1 MDNPFSYSDYV
12 TGKAFC
18 NRDREQTDL
27 IYYAQN
33 SQNVLVYSH
42 RRMGK
47 TSLVHQVTHQLKK
60 AKPTVKSVYIDLYG
74 SLDEN
79 DFIDAILTGLTQIES
94 KLERILK
101 QMAGLKVAGSIDPV
115 TNLPTL
121 SASIKPR
128 EKPEYLDKA
137 LTILASY
144 SKKQKL
150 LVVFD
155 EFQEVAK
162 YSEEGFEKRLRKVIQ
177 GHRNISYIFSG
188 SQKHVL
194 IEMFDSA
201 KRAFYKMARSYP
213 LKNIEM
219 QHYVDWAQKLFKKK
233 SVNVDKEI
241 IIDIVERCDFQPM
254 YIQQFLFDLWR
265 CDNVN
270 LAALDE
276 IQQSIISSQKGQF
289 IVLWDLLTLNQK
301 KALRLL
307 AETGGEGIYAAEQL
321 QRVGF
326 NSGSVLQR
334 ALMSLVEKEILSK
347 NGRFEFHHRGAG
359 FKGAVGIGHFL
370 EGKTLNCRRFNFA
383 FFHPL

>member
-1 MDNPFSYSDYV
+1 MENPFSYSDYV

-18 NRDREQTDL
+18 NRDKEQKDL

-60 AKPTVKSVYIDLYG
+60 TKPTVKSIYIDLYG

-121 SASIKPR
+121 SASIKPK

-177 GHRNISYIFSG
+177 GHRNISYIFLG
-188 SQKHVL
+188 SQKHIL

-213 LKNIEM
+213 LENIEM

-265 CDNVN
+265 CDTVN

-276 IQQSIISSQKGQF
+276 IQKSIIRSQKDQF

-347 NGRFEFHHRGAG
+347 NGTFEFQDTMLKKLVQR
-359 FKGAVGIGHFL
+359 L
-370 EGKTLNCRRFNFA
+370 S
-383 FFHPL
+383 

>member
-1 MDNPFSYSDYV
+1 MENPFSYSDYV

-18 NRDREQTDL
+18 NREKEQKDL
-27 IYYAQN
+27 IYFAQN
-33 SQNVLVYSH
+33 SQNVLLYSH

-47 TSLVHQVTHQLKK
+47 TSLLHQVIRALKK
-60 AKPTVKSVYIDLYG
+60 AKPAVKSVYIDLYG

-115 TNLPTL
+115 TSLPTL
-121 SASIKPR
+121 SASIKPKER
-128 EKPEYLDKA
+128 PEYLEKA
-137 LTILASY
+137 LIILASY

-188 SQKHVL
+188 SQKHIL

-213 LKNIEM
+213 LENIEI
-219 QHYVDWAQKLFKKK
+219 QHYIDWAQKLFKKK
-233 SVNVDKEI
+233 GVTVDKDT
-241 IIDIVERCDFQPM
+241 IIDIVERCDYQPM

-265 CDNVN
+265 SETVN
-270 LAALDE
+270 LAALDK
-276 IQQSIISSQKGQF
+276 IQNSIISSQKDQF
-289 IVLWDLLTLNQK
+289 IVMWNLLTQNQK

-307 AETGGEGIYAAEQL
+307 AETEGKGIYAAEQL

-334 ALMSLVEKEILSK
+334 ALMSLVEKEILAK
-347 NGRFEFHHRGAG
+347 NGTVQFQDAML
-359 FKGAVGIGHFL
+359 KKWVDSL
-370 EGKTLNCRRFNFA
+370 S
-383 FFHPL
+383 

>member
-1 MDNPFSYSDYV
+1 MENPFSYSDYV
-12 TGKAFC
+12 TGEAFC
-18 NRDREQTDL
+18 NRAKEQKDL

-33 SQNVLVYSH
+33 SQNVLLYSH

-47 TSLVHQVTHQLKK
+47 TSLLHQVIRRLKK
-60 AKPTVKSVYIDLYG
+60 AKPAVKSVYIDLYG

-128 EKPEYLDKA
+128 ERPEYLDKA

-155 EFQEVAK
+155 EFQEVTK

-188 SQKHVL
+188 SQKHIL

-213 LKNIEM
+213 LENIEI
-219 QHYVDWAQKLFKKK
+219 QHYIDWAQKLFKKK
-233 SVNVDKEI
+233 RVNVDKDI
-241 IIDIVERCDFQPM
+241 ITDIVERCDYQPM

-265 CDNVN
+265 SDSAN
-270 LAALDE
+270 LAALDK
-276 IQQSIISSQKGQF
+276 IQKSISSSQKDQF
-289 IVLWDLLTLNQK
+289 IVLWNLFTQNQK

-307 AETGGEGIYAAEQL
+307 VETGGEGIYAAEQL

-347 NGRFEFHHRGAG
+347 NGTFQFQDAML
-359 FKGAVGIGHFL
+359 KKWVQSL
-370 EGKTLNCRRFNFA
+370 S
-383 FFHPL
+383 

>member
-1 MDNPFSYSDYV
+1 MKNPFSYSDYV
-12 TGKAFC
+12 TGEAFC
-18 NRDREQTDL
+18 NRAKEQTDL

-47 TSLVHQVTHQLKK
+47 TSLVHQVIHRLKK

-79 DFIDAILTGLTQIES
+79 NFIDAILSGLAQIET
-94 KLERILK
+94 KLERLLS
-101 QMAGLKVAGSIDPV
+101 QMAGLKITGSIDPV

-121 SASIKPR
+121 SASIRPR
-128 EKPEYLDKA
+128 EKPEYLEKA
-137 LTILASY
+137 LNILASY

-150 LVVFD
+150 MVVFD

-188 SQKHVL
+188 SQKHIL

-213 LKNIEM
+213 LENIEM

-233 SVNVDKEI
+233 GVNVDKEI
-241 IIDIVERCDFQPM
+241 IIDIVERCDYQPM

-265 CDNVN
+265 SDTINP
-270 LAALDE
+270 AALDE
-276 IQQSIISSQKGQF
+276 IQKSIIISQKNQF
-289 IVLWDLLTLNQK
+289 TVLWDLLTQNQK
-301 KALRLL
+301 KALWLI
-307 AETGGEGIYAAEQL
+307 AQTGGQGIYGAEQL

-334 ALMSLVEKEILSK
+334 ALTSLVEKEILSK
-347 NGRFEFHHRGAG
+347 NGTFQFQDAM
-359 FKGAVGIGHFL
+359 FKKWVQSL
-370 EGKTLNCRRFNFA
+370 S
-383 FFHPL
+383 

>member
-1 MDNPFSYSDYV
+1 MENPFSYSEYV
-12 TGKAFC
+12 TGEAFC
-18 NRDREQTDL
+18 NRGAEQKDL

-33 SQNVLVYSH
+33 SQNVLIFSH

-47 TSLVHQVTHQLKK
+47 TSLVHQVIQRLKK
-60 AKPTVKSVYIDLYG
+60 SKPKVNAVYIDLYG
-74 SLDEN
+74 TLDEN

-101 QMAGLKVAGSIDPV
+101 QMAGLKVTGGIDPL

-128 EKPEYLDKA
+128 EKPEYLEKA
-137 LTILASY
+137 LNLLASY
-144 SKKQKL
+144 STNQKL

-162 YSEEGFEKRLRKVIQ
+162 YSEAGFEKRLRKVIQ

-188 SQKHVL
+188 SQKHIL
-194 IEMFDSA
+194 IEMFDTA

-213 LKNIEM
+213 LEKIEIRD
-219 QHYVDWAQKLFKKK
+219 YTDWAQKLFKKK
-233 SVNVDKEI
+233 NVTVDEEI
-241 IIDIVERCDFQPM
+241 IIDIVERCDYQPM

-265 CDNVN
+265 SDIIS
-270 LAALDE
+270 LDVLEE
-276 IQQSIISSQKGQF
+276 IQKSIITRQKNQF
-289 IVLWDLLTLNQK
+289 IVLWDLLTQNQK

-307 AETGGEGIYAAEQL
+307 AETEGESIYAAEQL

-334 ALMSLVEKEILSK
+334 ALLSLVEKEILSK
-347 NGRFEFHHRGAG
+347 NARFQFQDVML
-359 FKGAVGIGHFL
+359 KKWVQSL
-370 EGKTLNCRRFNFA
+370 S
-383 FFHPL
+383 

>member
-1 MDNPFSYSDYV
+1 MENPFSYSDYV

-18 NRDREQTDL
+18 NRDKEQKDL
-27 IYYAQN
+27 IYYAQY

-47 TSLVHQVTHQLKK
+47 TSLVHQVIHQLKK

-128 EKPEYLDKA
+128 EKPEYLEKA

-162 YSEEGFEKRLRKVIQ
+162 YSEKGFEKRLRKVIQ

-188 SQKHVL
+188 SQKHIL
-194 IEMFDSA
+194 IEMFDST
-201 KRAFYKMARSYP
+201 KRAFYKMARSFP
-213 LKNIEM
+213 LENIEM
-219 QHYVDWAQKLFKKK
+219 QHYINWAQKLFKKK
-233 SVNVDKEI
+233 SVNIDKEI
-241 IIDIVERCDFQPM
+241 IIEIVERCNYQPM

-265 CDNVN
+265 CETVD
-270 LAALDE
+270 LAALAE
-276 IQQSIISSQKGQF
+276 IQKSIIVSQKDQF
-289 IVLWDLLTLNQK
+289 IVLWNLLTQNQK

-334 ALMSLVEKEILSK
+334 ALKSLVEKEILSK
-347 NGRFEFHHRGAG
+347 NGTFEFQDAML
-359 FKGAVGIGHFL
+359 KKWVQSL
-370 EGKTLNCRRFNFA
+370 S
-383 FFHPL
+383 

>member
-1 MDNPFSYSDYV
+1 
-12 TGKAFC
+12 
-18 NRDREQTDL
+18 
-27 IYYAQN
+27 
-33 SQNVLVYSH
+33 
-42 RRMGK
+42 MGK
-47 TSLVHQVTHQLKK
+47 TSLVQQVIHQLKK
-60 AKPTVKSVYIDLYG
+60 VKPTVKSVDIDLYG

-79 DFIDAILTGLTQIES
+79 NFIDAILTGLAQIES
-94 KLERILK
+94 KLERLLN
-101 QMAGLKVAGSIDPV
+101 QMAGLKITGSIDPV
-115 TNLPTL
+115 TTLPTL

-128 EKPEYLDKA
+128 EKPEYLEKA
-137 LTILASY
+137 LSILASY

-188 SQKHVL
+188 SQKHIL

-213 LKNIEM
+213 LENIEM
-219 QHYVDWAQKLFKKK
+219 QHYVDWARRLFKKK
-233 SVNVDKEI
+233 RVNVDKEI
-241 IIDIVERCDFQPM
+241 IIDIVERCDYQPM

-265 CDNVN
+265 SDTIN

-276 IQQSIISSQKGQF
+276 IQKSIIISQKNQF
-289 IVLWDLLTLNQK
+289 VVLWDLLTQNQK
-301 KALRLL
+301 KALWLL
-307 AETGGEGIYAAEQL
+307 VETEGEGIYTAEQL

-334 ALMSLVEKEILSK
+334 ALTSLVEKEILSK
-347 NGRFEFHHRGAG
+347 NGKFQFQDAM
-359 FKGAVGIGHFL
+359 FKKWVQNL
-370 EGKTLNCRRFNFA
+370 S
-383 FFHPL
+383 

>member
-1 MDNPFSYSDYV
+1 MENPFSYSDYV

-18 NRDREQTDL
+18 NRDREQKDL
-27 IYYAQN
+27 IYYAKN
-33 SQNVLVYSH
+33 SQNVLVHSH

-47 TSLVHQVTHQLKK
+47 TSLVHQVIHQLKK

-101 QMAGLKVAGSIDPV
+101 QMAGLKVAGSIDPL

-121 SASIKPR
+121 SASIKPK
-128 EKPEYLDKA
+128 EKPEYLEKA
-137 LTILASY
+137 LTIMASY
-144 SKKQKL
+144 SKKHKL

-177 GHRNISYIFSG
+177 AHRNISYIFSG
-188 SQKHVL
+188 SQKHIL

-201 KRAFYKMARSYP
+201 KRAFYKMARSFP
-213 LKNIEM
+213 LENIEM
-219 QHYVDWAQKLFKKK
+219 QHYVNWARKLFKKK

-241 IIDIVERCDFQPM
+241 IIDIVERCNYQPM
-254 YIQQFLFDLWR
+254 YIQQYLFDLWR
-265 CDNVN
+265 SDTVN

-276 IQQSIISSQKGQF
+276 IQKSIINSQKEQF
-289 IVLWDLLTLNQK
+289 IVLWNLLTQNQK
-301 KALRLL
+301 KTLRLL

-334 ALMSLVEKEILSK
+334 ALMSLVEKEILSR
-347 NGRFEFHHRGAG
+347 NGTFEFQDAML
-359 FKGAVGIGHFL
+359 KKWVQSL
-370 EGKTLNCRRFNFA
+370 S
-383 FFHPL
+383 